1 MIPDEERQQSLKDN
15 FESLRNRLL
24 AEDGFFD
31 GLTKNASETMSQ
43 FREMLKERR
52 ERATSAGGGKFACYF
67 FFFTFCTLLHFYYS
81 VVTHTE
87 FSP

>member
-1 MIPDEERQQSLKDN
+1 MIPDEERQQSMKDN

-52 ERATSAGGGKFACYF
+52 ERATAAGGGKPSVACVSFYFALS
-67 FFFTFCTLLHFYYS
+67 FCLTSH
-81 VVTHTE
+81 TH
-87 FSP
+87 